1 VNNALLTQLILH
13 QQTEWLK
20 EQGFGGIMVWSI
32 DMDDFSGRCG
42 SGKYPLLTALNDEL
56 KDYKV
61 ELEYDGPYE
70 SHGPR
75 GAYTTKDRKLL
86 ERLSHGTL
94 NIYPSF

>member
-1 VNNALLTQLILH
+1 
-13 QQTEWLK
+13 
-20 EQGFGGIMVWSI
+20 MVWSI

-75 GAYTTKDRKLL
+75 GAYTTKDRKLQ
-86 ERLSHGTL
+86 ERLGHGSL
-94 NIYPSF
+94 NIYKPF

>member
-1 VNNALLTQLILH
+1 MIKLLFNP
-13 QQTEWLK
+13 QTEWLK

-42 SGKYPLLTALNDEL
+42 NGKYPLLNALTDEL

-70 SHGPR
+70 SRGPR
-75 GAYTTKDRKLL
+75 GAYTTKDRESLTIAL
-86 ERLSHGTL
+86 D
-94 NIYPSF
+94 

>member
-1 VNNALLTQLILH
+1 
-13 QQTEWLK
+13 
-20 EQGFGGIMVWSI
+20 M

-42 SGKYPLLTALNDEL
+42 SGKYPLLTALTDEL

-86 ERLSHGTL
+86 RIIRKTFQILIL
-94 NIYPSF
+94 YFIR